1 MKKIF
6 VILMVLVGML
16 ASVASAQMV
25 QTCGGAPCG
34 VYPAYQGVPGPYL
47 RGNGFG
53 GYGFGISAGIQTGY
67 PIGGYGGYGGYG
79 YGFAPRNTGVMG
91 AAVNNKL
98 QVIIWN
104 TLPEKVEVF
113 WNNDR
118 VQVDPGDRKTKNING
133 GNPWAVFLGASNYF
147 PEDWLTEKMV
157 GVRVVGNKG
166 EPTFKQVTSIVPNW
180 SSYSRRSITLVVRRD
195 EDGGLTIKSVNA
207 E

>member
-1 MKKIF
+1 MKLTSLFLIVSLF
-6 VILMVLVGML
+6 LL
-16 ASVASAQMV
+16 ASVASAQPVEPVIRPGAIDRINAGMRM
-25 QTCGGAPCG
+25 GGLAAVRG
-34 VYPAYQGVPGPYL
+34 AYVYPPV
-47 RGNGFG
+47 G
-53 GYGFGISAGIQTGY
+53 GYYGGQGY
-67 PIGGYGGYGGYG
+67 YGGGYGGYG

-104 TLPEKVEVF
+104 ALPEKVEVF

-118 VQVDPGDRKTKNING
+118 VQVEPGDRKTKNING

-166 EPTFKQVTSIVPNW
+166 EPTFKKVTSIVPNW
-180 SSYSRRSITLVVRRD
+180 NSYSRRSITLVVRKD
-195 EDGGLTIKSVNA
+195 QDGGLTIKSVN
-207 E
+207 EE